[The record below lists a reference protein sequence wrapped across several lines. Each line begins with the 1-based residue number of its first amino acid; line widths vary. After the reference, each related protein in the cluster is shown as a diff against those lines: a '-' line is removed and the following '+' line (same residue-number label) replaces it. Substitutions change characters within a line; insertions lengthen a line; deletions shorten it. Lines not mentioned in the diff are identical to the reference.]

1 MQRSEFEEVL
11 RSCISVSSD
20 GSVGRLHLISL
31 EEIAKRFGGDWQKL
45 AAKAMMIAESV
56 IIEKLSSHDAHV
68 RISEDAFLILFS
80 ELSEIEAGFRSAVIA
95 QRIKARL
102 LGADNDR
109 FDKLSVIHAV
119 VPVNKLAEGGNLDNL
134 LENAIKATEKREEQ
148 VTQAQVRGAPFLN
161 SIDFDFLPIWSPEK
175 EMIVAWR
182 MRPYRQLGGTKLFDE
197 QVFLGGASDPMTIE
211 LDLKSI
217 AMGQEIADQCMAGKV
232 SLVVPIH
239 VGPNIMETKE
249 ALKRDI
255 ASFCTITSYAKV
267 LSFEI
272 LGISDN
278 MGRPL
283 LREIVD
289 ILKTCSA
296 SVSARISPDSLHV
309 GSLKECGVGFLGISL
324 RQAMSSGFSAK
335 QIRGLLAV
343 FARDTI
349 ALGLAPYLWDADSI
363 DDLKFAVSA
372 GFKLISGAAL
382 GQPRNRIAPRQSLQ
396 LKNLSF

>member
-1 MQRSEFEEVL
+1 MDRSEFEEAL

-56 IIEKLSSHDAHV
+56 IIEKLSTHDAHA

-80 ELSEIEAGFRSAVIA
+80 ELSEVEAGIKAAIIA
-95 QRIKARL
+95 QRIRARL

-119 VPVNKLAEGGNLDNL
+119 VPIQKIAEGGSLDNV
-134 LENAIKATEKREEQ
+134 LEAAVKATEKREEQ
-148 VTQAQVRGAPFLN
+148 LTQPRGAPFLN
-161 SIDFDFLPIWSPEK
+161 SIDFDFLPIWAPDK

-182 MRPYRQLGGTKLFDE
+182 MRPIRQLGGTKLFDE

-217 AMGQEIADQCMAGKV
+217 AMGQEMADQCMAGKV

-255 ASFCTITSYAKV
+255 ASFCAITSYAKV

-272 LGISDN
+272 LGVSDN

-289 ILKTCSA
+289 ILRTCSA

-309 GSLKECGVGFLGISL
+309 GSMKEGGVGFLGISL
-324 RQAMSSGFSAK
+324 RHAMLSGFSAK
-335 QIRGLLAV
+335 QVRGLLAV

-349 ALGLAPYLWDADSI
+349 AMGLAPYLWDADSI

-372 GFKLISGAAL
+372 GFKLISGAAF
-382 GQPRNRIAPRQSLQ
+382 GQPRSHIAPRQSLQ